1 MTIVRQENN
10 TLKMYQGD
18 TGRIKFTGFKTD
30 KNYLISFSI
39 YNSKREFIT
48 ELKQN
53 TEKSDSLIFKITQ
66 EISNKLTVA
75 PNLIYETYYY
85 GLKYNDA
92 ETGSENTI
100 IMKNSKFGELNKLIV
115 FPIKTEGL

>member
-1 MTIVRQENN
+1 M
-10 TLKMYQGD
+10 
-18 TGRIKFTGFKTD
+18 
-30 KNYLISFSI
+30 ISFSI